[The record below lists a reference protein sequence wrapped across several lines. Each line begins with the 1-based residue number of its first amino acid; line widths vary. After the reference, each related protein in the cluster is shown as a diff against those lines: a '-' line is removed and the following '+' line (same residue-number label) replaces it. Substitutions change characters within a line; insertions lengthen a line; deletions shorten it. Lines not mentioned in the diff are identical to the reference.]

1 MARSRFAIL
10 ALYFLGVFLQAGT
23 YGLTFMLPKL
33 FADFGA
39 DEKDVGGMLMI
50 TTVTTLISVY
60 YSGHLS
66 DRLGRMPTLG
76 LSGFAI
82 AIALFLF
89 GWAKTLGLALVVA
102 SALLG
107 FGWSL
112 FYALGPVILTRVT
125 EPGERVRYF
134 SLLSV
139 FMMAGFGLSP
149 VMAAAMESAGLS
161 ISDAFFVMSAVCL
174 FSGALFLGLTA
185 SIRGL
190 SLDAQREPRSS
201 LTMSNVGRVLTSRG
215 LLPIVMVCLGASIFA
230 GMNNFQTVFAEAQ
243 GLHYADFFL
252 AYTVTVVIC
261 RVLLTGFSGGK
272 APYAVIAALQYVMC
286 ASIVLF
292 MFVDGNQF
300 HYVLVA
306 ILFGIGYGASYP
318 VLAAMA
324 ANDADDDLVPQTLQL
339 FALTYFVGIFGF
351 PLIAGWLIVEQGALS
366 LLIAIAILAGIEAT
380 MAVQRYLANKAI
392 GQAPVPSSE

>member
-1 MARSRFAIL
+1 MVTSRFVIL
-10 ALYFLGVFLQAGT
+10 ALYFLGIFLQAGT

-39 DEKDVGGMLMI
+39 DEKDVGRMLMV
-50 TTVTTLISVY
+50 TAVTTLVSVY

-66 DRLGRMPTLG
+66 DKLGRMHTLG

-82 AIALFLF
+82 AIALLLF
-89 GWAKTLGLALVVA
+89 GWAETLSLTLVLA

-112 FYALGPVILTRVT
+112 FYALGPVVLTRIT
-125 EPGERVRYF
+125 EQGERVQYF

-139 FMMAGFGLSP
+139 FVMAGFGLLP
-149 VMAAAMESAGLS
+149 VMAEAMENAGLDM
-161 ISDAFFVMSAVCL
+161 SDAFFAMSAVCL
-174 FSGALFLGLTA
+174 FSGGLFLALA
-185 SIRGL
+185 APIHGL
-190 SLDAQREPRSS
+190 SIDAKQEPRSS

-215 LLPIVMVCLGASIFA
+215 LVPVVMVCLGASIFA

-243 GLHYADFFL
+243 GLNYSDFFL
-252 AYTVTVVIC
+252 AYTITVVIC

-272 APYAVIAALQYVMC
+272 APYAVIAAMQYVMC

-292 MFVDGNQF
+292 MFVDGSQPL
-300 HYVLVA
+300 YILVA
-306 ILFGIGYGASYP
+306 VLFGIGYGASYP
-318 VLAAMA
+318 ILAAMA

-351 PLIAGWLIVEQGALS
+351 PLVAGWLIVEQGTLS
-366 LLIAIAILAGIEAT
+366 LLIGIAILAAIEAT
-380 MAVQRYLANKAI
+380 MAAKRYFLNKAMLRVS
-392 GQAPVPSSE
+392 AH

>member
-1 MARSRFAIL
+1 MTTSRLVVL
-10 ALYFLGVFLQAGT
+10 ALYFLGIFLQAGT

-39 DEKDVGGMLMI
+39 DEKDVGRMLAV
-50 TTVTTLISVY
+50 TAVTTLVSVY

-76 LSGFAI
+76 LSGLAI

-89 GWAKTLGLALVVA
+89 GWAKGLGPALVVA

-112 FYALGPVILTRVT
+112 FYTLGPVVLTRVT

-139 FMMAGFGLSP
+139 FVMAGFGLSP
-149 VMAAAMESAGLS
+149 VMASAMENAGLS
-161 ISDAFFVMSAVCL
+161 ISDAFFVMSVVCL
-174 FSGALFLGLTA
+174 ASGALFLALTVP
-185 SIRGL
+185 IRGL
-190 SLDAQREPRSS
+190 SLDTQQEPRSS
-201 LTMSNVGRVLTSRG
+201 LTASTVRRVLTSRG
-215 LLPIVMVCLGASIFA
+215 LVPVVMVCLGASIFA

-243 GLHYADFFL
+243 GLNYSDFFL
-252 AYTVTVVIC
+252 AYTITVVIC
-261 RVLLTGFSGGK
+261 RVLLTGFSGGG
-272 APYAVIAALQYVMC
+272 APYAMIAALQYVMC

-292 MFVDGNQF
+292 MFIDSSQPL
-300 HYVLVA
+300 YILVA
-306 ILFGIGYGASYP
+306 VLFGIGYGASYP

-339 FALTYFVGIFGF
+339 FALTYFIGIFGF
-351 PLIAGWLIVEQGALS
+351 PFLAGWLIVEMS
-366 LLIAIAILAGIEAT
+366 VPFLLIGIAILAAIEAT
-380 MAVQRYLANKAI
+380 MAAQRHLSNKARRR
-392 GQAPVPSSE
+392 AFVTSSD

>member
-1 MARSRFAIL
+1 MVTSRFVIL
-10 ALYFLGVFLQAGT
+10 ALYFLGIFLQAGT

-39 DEKDVGGMLMI
+39 DEKDVGRMLMV
-50 TTVTTLISVY
+50 TAVTTLVSVY

-66 DRLGRMPTLG
+66 DKLGRMHTLG

-82 AIALFLF
+82 AIALLLF
-89 GWAKTLGLALVVA
+89 GWAETLSLTLVLA
-102 SALLG
+102 SAFLG

-112 FYALGPVILTRVT
+112 FYALGPVVLTRIT

-139 FMMAGFGLSP
+139 FVMAGFGLSP
-149 VMAAAMESAGLS
+149 VMAAAMENAGLG
-161 ISDAFFVMSAVCL
+161 ISDAFFAMSAVCL
-174 FSGALFLGLTA
+174 LSGGLFLALA
-185 SIRGL
+185 APIRGL
-190 SLDAQREPRSS
+190 FLDAKQEPRSS
-201 LTMSNVGRVLTSRG
+201 LTMSTVGRVLTSRG
-215 LLPIVMVCLGASIFA
+215 LVPVVMVCLGASIFA

-243 GLHYADFFL
+243 GLNYSDFFL
-252 AYTVTVVIC
+252 AYTITVVIC

-272 APYAVIAALQYVMC
+272 APYAVIAAMQYVMC

-292 MFVDGNQF
+292 MFVDGSQPL
-300 HYVLVA
+300 YILVA
-306 ILFGIGYGASYP
+306 VLFGIGYGASYP
-318 VLAAMA
+318 ILAAMA

-351 PLIAGWLIVEQGALS
+351 PLVAGWLIVEQGILS
-366 LLIAIAILAGIEAT
+366 LLIGIAILAAIEAT
-380 MAVQRYLANKAI
+380 MAAKRYFLNKAMLR
-392 GQAPVPSSE
+392 ASAH